1 MALGI
6 GSLQEQTNRAMTAY
20 AGNQQALDADINK
33 AAKNPRIAPDIAKLA
48 AKSTMDKLLTSL
60 ENANLAASMPSPTPT
75 ISDQLDSSLRQRLE
89 NLINKNA
96 PATQNTMVGNAVA
109 TLNNKG
115 GGKGIMGNSPQQGM
129 NVPQPKQTQA
139 AAPPLSQQAIAQRP
153 AQGIMSAP
161 PQQGMPTRMAAGGGV
176 MKYAG
181 GDMVTG
187 DFGASTPEM
196 LANMTQEQLTA
207 LANSIGISVTELLA
221 NISPVISKGGNAETV
236 TNLNTG
242 KVTEEPIAPKGIE
255 TVASEPMPRIL
266 REVADPKATAPKGVE
281 AAASSQTD
289 PNAIGN
295 ILAYAQEREA
305 RKKRANDSKSVM
317 PSVTPEVKDKY
328 GMTEEERRL
337 SRAELLKATAP
348 QGIETA
354 VAPNALPSQ
363 DAVSAP
369 EGVELFDLPAAA
381 LKWLGDNKALAASI
395 GLAFIPGVGWGA
407 LAARGGIR
415 AVAAGVSRLSSTK
428 IGNKAKEALLDS
440 VSNKIRAE
448 GQGNIIG
455 LGGSPVRGY
464 TKGISRERRNL
475 DPQKLR
481 DRASD
486 AVQLGAAAVLGDEIL
501 GGEDPVT
508 PIVPLVDNKVLNN
521 ARNTNGVATNGVATK
536 GVATN
541 GDAAFEEVLKALQAE
556 RDGMATG
563 NKGDGGGNEAGVEG
577 LYIPQTPRA
586 DSPDGRLL
594 RKAMVANTDPKKQ
607 ANDRL
612 AALKASDLYYKRA
625 EKDKRARAAA
635 EQRQKVLDADIA
647 GGGDEFGA
655 LLRGLANT
663 GPMQN
668 PSASGAR
675 NLQNYRTT
683 RKEDLQK
690 RQEAIQD
697 LISTIDKDDT
707 KTAEKSDTSAQNTLN
722 RAVNILKD
730 AATFVA
736 SLDRTEQSR
745 LNTQSAN
752 RAQAI
757 IAGRT
762 ADRADS
768 RAILSQTEAER
779 AAAISRQFEVLLKQE
794 ANLQARLDGIAKF
807 KADYAAEI
815 RGSDYYQEQKRIIE
829 ANNPGSSERKE
840 ADANIDAA
848 NKSIE
853 EDILVIMNYLEA
865 FGTVESIIERQGVV
879 GELINKSAEV
889 NIPPLLTGT
898 GGSNNT
904 TNSDNAR
911 VDANVSKSL
920 GE

>member
-33 AAKNPRIAPDIAKLA
+33 TAKNPRIAPDIAKLA

-176 MKYAG
+176 MKYAV

-221 NISPVISKGGNAETV
+221 NISPVVSKGGNAETV

-242 KVTEEPIAPKGIE
+242 KVTEELTAPKGIE
-255 TVASEPMPRIL
+255 TVGPKSTDLMQKQRSDRMDRGQIEQVLGNKEPDSNYRDVYSAE
-266 REVADPKATAPKGVE
+266 RR
-281 AAASSQTD
+281 AAYKKLSPAEQ
-289 PNAIGN
+289 AEYIKK
-295 ILAYAQEREA
+295 LAAE
-305 RKKRANDSKSVM
+305 KRANPPSFPSYERPLDFSGKGRIAENTMNATSKENAGLSSLL
-317 PSVTPEVKDKY
+317 PNFILEGDKFFKDRLKRKEANKKRLQEKEAPPTLEATTKYLDQPERPLTDTTGQNSTV
-328 GMTEEERRL
+328 
-337 SRAELLKATAP
+337 
-348 QGIETA
+348 
-354 VAPNALPSQ
+354 
-363 DAVSAP
+363 VSA
-369 EGVELFDLPAAA
+369 V
-381 LKWLGDNKALAASI
+381 
-395 GLAFIPGVGWGA
+395 
-407 LAARGGIR
+407 
-415 AVAAGVSRLSSTK
+415 
-428 IGNKAKEALLDS
+428 
-440 VSNKIRAE
+440 
-448 GQGNIIG
+448 
-455 LGGSPVRGY
+455 
-464 TKGISRERRNL
+464 
-475 DPQKLR
+475 DP
-481 DRASD
+481 
-486 AVQLGAAAVLGDEIL
+486 AVLARSI
-501 GGEDPVT
+501 ED
-508 PIVPLVDNKVLNN
+508 N
-521 ARNTNGVATNGVATK
+521 
-536 GVATN
+536 
-541 GDAAFEEVLKALQAE
+541 AAFEEVLKALQAK
-556 RDGMATG
+556 RDGMAT
-563 NKGDGGGNEAGVEG
+563 DGGTGTGTGGGDNEAGVEG
-577 LYIPQTPRA
+577 LYIPQTQRA
-586 DSPDGRLL
+586 VSPDGRLL

-607 ANDRL
+607 ASDRL

-675 NLQNYRTT
+675 NLENYRTT
-683 RKEDLQK
+683 RKKDLQK

-707 KTAEKSDTSAQNTLN
+707 ETAKTSDTSAQNTLN

-736 SLDRTEQSR
+736 NLDRTEQSR
-745 LNTQSAN
+745 LNTQSNN

-757 IAGRT
+757 ISGRT

-768 RAILSQTEAER
+768 RAILSQKEAEK
-779 AAAISRQFEVLLKQE
+779 AAAISRKFEVLLKQE
-794 ANLQARLDGIAKF
+794 ASLQARLDGIAKF

-829 ANNPGSSERKE
+829 ANNPGSSKREKAE
-840 ADANIDAA
+840 ANIDAA

-879 GELINKSAEV
+879 GELINSSADV

-904 TNSDNAR
+904 TISDDAR
-911 VDANVSKSL
+911 ADANASKAL